1 MWVPRSWDQ
10 EVHFQSTQNATVS
23 GTWYA
28 QSGEYDI
35 RANGASVV
43 FNIGNYICALGE
55 WNQKIGG
62 NANTGTGT
70 INIDPGKAAPTLRP
84 TLVE

>member
-1 MWVPRSWDQ
+1 MWVPRTWNQ
-10 EVHFQSTQNATVS
+10 EVHFQSDHNATVS

-28 QSGEYDI
+28 QGAEYDI
-35 RANGASVV
+35 RANGPSVV
-43 FNIGNYICALGE
+43 FNLGNYICDLGE

-62 NANTGTGT
+62 GANAGTGT
-70 INIDPGKAAPTLRP
+70 INIDPGTAAPTLRP